1 MEYKLTVV
9 CHALECVRVRFVM
22 ASIGVKF
29 EFLAK
34 SKANEDLC
42 IVPTTIRGVVST
54 GLELMRIVSGRRPR
68 PAQVET

>member
-1 MEYKLTVV
+1 
-9 CHALECVRVRFVM
+9 M
-22 ASIGVKF
+22 ASIGMKF
-29 EFLAK
+29 EFVVK

-54 GLELMRIVSGRRPR
+54 GLELIRIASGLRPR